1 MKFGDIENRHYE
13 PSEKGLLTSV
23 NLKAMKSILRES
35 PPSLL
40 PALQK
45 RKEKKNNT

>member
-1 MKFGDIENRHYE
+1 MNPVKKDF
-13 PSEKGLLTSV
+13 LTSV
-23 NLKAMKSILRES
+23 NLKAMKSILPES

-40 PALQK
+40 PALQN